1 MKLFGMIKGWRLRG
15 VAVTF
20 AMMALALRAAIPAGF
35 MISVEDGAPRLIP
48 CVGELPGAPSSG
60 SHLTTGVEMTGIAV
74 ASAPH
79 DHKDDPDGRK
89 NDGSRSHSECVFAGH
104 GAGAPAPSLIAE
116 STEALTLYTAETPS
130 AAWRDIIPGR
140 GLSAPPP
147 PARGPP
153 TI

>member
-1 MKLFGMIKGWRLRG
+1 MKLYAKIKGWRLRG

-48 CVGELPGAPSSG
+48 CVGELPGAASSG
-60 SHLTTGVEMTGIAV
+60 SHMTMGVEMADMAV
-74 ASAPH
+74 ASTPH
-79 DHKDDPDGRK
+79 GHKGDPDGNK
-89 NDGSRSHSECVFAGH
+89 DVSRSHSECVFAGH

-116 STEALTLYTAETPS
+116 STEAPTLYVADTPS